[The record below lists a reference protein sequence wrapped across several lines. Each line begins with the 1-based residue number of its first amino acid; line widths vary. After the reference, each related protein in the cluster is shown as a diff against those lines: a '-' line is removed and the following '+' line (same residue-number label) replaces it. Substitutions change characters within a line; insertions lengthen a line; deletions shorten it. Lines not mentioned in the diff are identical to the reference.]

1 MMTTMTTTATPTTPG
16 TSEPGSVLPGS
27 RLRRVTDYIEAHMD
41 EDLTLA
47 RLCAV
52 ACMSPYHFARLF
64 KRSTG
69 LSPHRF
75 VVRTRIE
82 RASALLAA
90 ADMSIRRISQVVGF
104 RTVSHFTTVF
114 RCVTGTTP
122 HAYRTLNRPVQEG
135 ERDAL
140 PGDD

>member
-52 ACMSPYHFARLF
+52 VCMSPYHFARLF

-114 RCVTGTTP
+114 RRVTGTTP

-140 PGDD
+140 PGND

>member
-1 MMTTMTTTATPTTPG
+1 MTTMTTTATPTAPG

-27 RLRRVTDYIEAHMD
+27 RLRRVTDYIETHKD
-41 EDLTLA
+41 EELTLA
-47 RLCAV
+47 RLGAV
-52 ACMSPYHFARLF
+52 VCMSPYHFARLF

-75 VVRTRIE
+75 VVRTRIG
-82 RASALLAA
+82 RATALLA

-114 RCVTGTTP
+114 RRVTGTTP